1 MEIRERLKNEQKKLE
16 EIVCRGLEYAKKS
29 GVTEAYMNIGQS
41 TGLSVSTLNGDVEN
55 IEFNKSRG
63 MSVTVYSDG
72 RRGRSST
79 SDLSKEA
86 VESAV
91 DAAYSIAR
99 HTSRDPDAV
108 LPDDDLLVPAS
119 EIRDLDLCHPSEAD
133 SESAIALLSKTEK
146 LALAMDPRLKRS
158 HGADYGY
165 SYGVGVMG
173 NTHGFCS
180 GYPTS
185 SYSISLGLI
194 GEKDGAVETS
204 GSFTHSRYPDRLMS
218 AEELARE
225 AADRTLRKLGPR
237 KVQTMRVPIILENHL
252 AAGLFGVLASAIS
265 GRHQYQH
272 TTFLDGKLG
281 EKVLPDWVTVHE
293 NPFIRGAYGSSP
305 FDDEGV
311 RVRVSDIV
319 SCGKLSQYLLS
330 TYTARKLGMRSN
342 GHCGGI
348 YNWFVTNN
356 TFDGLSSLLKMMGK
370 GIFVTSLMGEGAS
383 VIDGNFSRGA
393 FGFWVEDGEIRYPVH
408 EFTVAGNMK
417 DVFSNMVAMANDY
430 DPRLGIQSGSVLI
443 DDIAVAGI

>member
-1 MEIRERLKNEQKKLE
+1 MNRQADNARKKLE

-311 RVRVSDIV
+311 RVSVSDIV